1 MTMGKSMKGQRVVV
15 LGGAGFVGSHLCER
29 LLEDGA
35 AGVVSVD
42 NYITGAEQNVAH
54 LRDRAGFEVVRQDI
68 TEGLSVDGPVHY
80 VFNMASPASPIDY
93 AKLPLETMRV
103 GSVGTENGLKLA
115 QARGAV
121 FLQASTSEV
130 YGDPHVHPQRE
141 DYWGNVNPI
150 GPRACYDEAKR
161 YAEALTMV
169 YARSYGVRTRIVR
182 IFNTYGPRMRLN
194 DGRVVPAFVGQAL
207 RGEDFT
213 VFGEGT
219 QTRSFCYVRD
229 LVDGLVRLSLS
240 DVIEPVNIGNP
251 REMTMLEFA
260 EAVRAA
266 AGGGGR
272 IVHQPL
278 PKDDPKQRRPDITRA
293 RQLLGWEPRVPLEE
307 GLRETI
313 AWFRS
318 VAGTGSI
325 P

>member
-1 MTMGKSMKGQRVVV
+1 MTMSKSMKGQRVVV

-29 LLEDGA
+29 LLDDGA

-42 NYITGAEQNVAH
+42 NYITGDERNVEH
-54 LRDRAGFEVVRQDI
+54 LRGRAGFEVVRQDI

-103 GSVGTENGLKLA
+103 GSLGTEHGLKLA
-115 QARGAV
+115 QAKGAV

-169 YARSYGVRTRIVR
+169 YARSYGVQTRIVR

-213 VFGEGT
+213 VFGDGT

-229 LVDGLVRLSLS
+229 LVDGLVRLALS
-240 DVIEPVNIGNP
+240 DTNEPVNIGNP

-293 RQLLGWEPRVPLEE
+293 RQVLGWEPRVPLEE

-318 VAGTGSI
+318 VAGRGPT

>member
-1 MTMGKSMKGQRVVV
+1 MKGQRVVV

-29 LLEDGA
+29 LLDDGA
-35 AGVVSVD
+35 SGVVAVD
-42 NYITGAEQNVAH
+42 NYITGAEANVAH
-54 LRDRAGFEVVRQDI
+54 LRGRAGFEVVKQDI
-68 TEGLSVDGPVHY
+68 TEGFSVDGPVHY

-103 GSVGTENGLKLA
+103 GSLGTENGLKLA
-115 QARGAV
+115 QAKGAV

-141 DYWGNVNPI
+141 EYWGNVNPI

-169 YARSYGVRTRIVR
+169 YARSYGVQTRIVR

-229 LVDGLVRLSLS
+229 LVDGLIRLALS

-272 IVHQPL
+272 IVHKPL

-318 VAGTGSI
+318 VAGKGST

>member
-1 MTMGKSMKGQRVVV
+1 MKGQRVVV
-15 LGGAGFVGSHLCER
+15 LGGSGFLGSHLCER
-29 LLEDGA
+29 LLDDGA

-42 NYITGAEQNVAH
+42 NYITGNEQNVAH
-54 LRDRAGFEVVRQDI
+54 LRSRPGFEVVRQDI
-68 TEGLSVDGPVHY
+68 TEGHLSVSGPVHY

-93 AKLPLETMRV
+93 AKLPLETLRV
-103 GSVGTENGLKLA
+103 GSVGTENGLRLA
-115 QARGAV
+115 EAKGAV
-121 FLQASTSEV
+121 FLMASTSEI
-130 YGDPHVHPQRE
+130 YGDPLVHPQRE
-141 DYWGNVNPI
+141 DYWGNVNSI

-169 YARSYGVRTRIVR
+169 FARSYGVRTRIVR

-213 VFGEGT
+213 VFGDGT

-229 LVDGLVRLSLS
+229 LVDGLVRLALS
-240 DVIEPVNIGNP
+240 DVTEPVNIGNP

-272 IVHQPL
+272 IIHQPL

-313 AWFRS
+313 EWFRS
-318 VAGTGSI
+318 VAARGST